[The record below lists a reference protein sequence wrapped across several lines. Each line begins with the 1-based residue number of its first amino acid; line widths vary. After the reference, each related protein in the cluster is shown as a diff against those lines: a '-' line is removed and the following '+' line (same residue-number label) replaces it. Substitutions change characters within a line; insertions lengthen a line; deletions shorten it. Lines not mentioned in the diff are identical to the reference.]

1 MSNDSKI
8 VKSVRVPANVVQTG
22 FEPQVDDEIRRALK
36 KMIINY
42 EKSNNLNVRI
52 RLIPLSCIRRL
63 FKRSHLFSHL
73 IFFLYLH
80 LSVLFTIM
88 QDIIYSLTEDKKSR
102 ICTQHQQFVTY
113 MTVVTFDST
122 SKRRT
127 RVGKMIAEL
136 LAKKVLS
143 VNAIIH
149 G

>member
-73 IFFLYLH
+73 IFFSIFTPIGFVYNYAGHNIFADQGQEVAYLH
-80 LSVLFTIM
+80 A
-88 QDIIYSLTEDKKSR
+88 
-102 ICTQHQQFVTY
+102 
-113 MTVVTFDST
+113 T
-122 SKRRT
+122 S
-127 RVGKMIAEL
+127 
-136 LAKKVLS
+136 
-143 VNAIIH
+143 AIRNVYD
-149 G
+149 GSDF